1 MKLSLATLL
10 LLGSASALTLKQSFV
25 WDEKEALDLEKNHA
39 DAEIENKKDEV
50 VK

>member
-10 LLGSASALTLKQSFV
+10 LIGTSSALSIKQSFV
-25 WDEKEALDLEKNHA
+25 WDEKEALDLEKSHA
-39 DAEIENKKDEV
+39 DAEIEDKKNEV